1 VSELVQHLA
10 EVIPG
15 HLRKEVERE
24 LLTGWRMQEAS
35 ARHQADQLGAFHKN
49 LEAKDMGKIGRKIA
63 SIPPE
68 SYHYWGHRLGYECWS
83 DKAFMDEFLR
93 DNPNCGVNYGKRT
106 MVGGAKEF
114 VDQFG
119 KKL

>member
-1 VSELVQHLA
+1 MADFVEHLA
-10 EVIPG
+10 EAIPS

-24 LLTGWRMQEAS
+24 LLFGWKLKEA
-35 ARHQADQLGAFHKN
+35 AAHHQAKQLGIFHKN
-49 LEAKDMGKIGRKIA
+49 LEAKDLGKVGRKIA

-68 SYHYWGHRLGYECWS
+68 SYHYWGQRLGYECWN
-83 DKAFMDEFLR
+83 DKQFMAEFLR
-93 DNPNCGVNYGKRT
+93 DNPECGINYGKRT